1 MLESHVRSKKPKRKP
16 AKHRTQFFL
25 KNKRLILLVLIS
37 SLGWGIWQVQ
47 NSLFSQSRKESASSV
62 SPIVNLRSLAP
73 SARASQL
80 EVLSNAQDNRSSQQS
95 IIDRN
100 RARYLLA
107 ADLIQQQQG
116 KLALTYLQGLAE
128 DYPLLRPQILFKTAQ
143 AYQQNK
149 EEQAAQRTL
158 ADLIK
163 NYPRSPI
170 TANAISLLD
179 GDRSQHQARLIREF
193 PYHPL
198 AQKLARQGLQQNPDQ
213 FRLLLLLA
221 KYSRDADLNKIR
233 DRLVLEYSG
242 ELTPEDWEAIADG
255 YWQEDE
261 YRKAADAYAFA
272 PNTPRNLYRVARGF
286 HRNGNLDAARL
297 GYQRLISEY
306 HDAREAG
313 QALLY
318 LASIS
323 SGDVAVVYLEKAI
336 AKFPDVAPEAYRSKA
351 IIHERFGK
359 YKAAD
364 RSRDRLLNKYSN
376 SAAAVEYRWK
386 IAQELANNGNKKD
399 AWQWMQ
405 PVVKSNLELDFAPQA
420 LYQTGIWATDL
431 GKPAAAETV
440 YEKIIGLYPQSYWA
454 WRSAIKL
461 NWQVGDFEQVR
472 SLDPAL
478 DLAKTYSPL
487 PMDSKALQELYF
499 LGQYYDAWLLLQSE
513 IKQHQQLT
521 VNEQFSE
528 GILKLELSHRLLR
541 HVPHEAVPK
550 RNSTGTS
557 KRTDTCGQA
566 LCAVTVGQ
574 YSAGMQEIWDLTKRE
589 DPQEL
594 EQWEALRKT
603 TAYWQGL
610 FPFPYESK
618 IREYAQQE
626 QINPLL
632 VISVM
637 RKESTFDP
645 EIDSAVGA
653 IGLMQIVPPTAD
665 WIAKQIQL
673 PNYSLTNPEDNIR
686 IGTWYL
692 KHNHDRYQ
700 DNSLLAVAS
709 YNAGTSNVND
719 WLSIYDF
726 NNRDRFVEQI
736 PFPETKD
743 YVEGVFGN
751 YWNYLRL
758 YNPEI
763 RQKVD
768 SLGKN

>member
-1 MLESHVRSKKPKRKP
+1 MLKSHVRSKKPKRKP
-16 AKHRTQFFL
+16 AKHRAQFFF
-25 KNKRLILLVLIS
+25 KTKRLILLVLIS

-47 NSLFSQSRKESASSV
+47 NSLFSQSRKESASSI
-62 SPIVNLRSLAP
+62 SPLVNLRSLAP
-73 SARASQL
+73 TARVSQL
-80 EVLSNAQDNRSSQQS
+80 EVLSNALDNRSSQQS
-95 IIDRN
+95 IINRN

-143 AYQQNK
+143 AYQQSK
-149 EEQAAQRTL
+149 QEQAAQKTL
-158 ADLIK
+158 VDLIK
-163 NYPRSPI
+163 NYPQSPI
-170 TANAISLLD
+170 TANALSLLD
-179 GDRSQHQARLIREF
+179 GNRSQHQARLIREF

-198 AQKLARQGLQQNPDQ
+198 TQKLARQGLQQNPDQ

-255 YWQEDE
+255 YWREDE

-272 PNTPRNLYRVARGF
+272 PDTPRNLYRVARGF
-286 HRNGNLDAARL
+286 HRNGNLDSARSA
-297 GYQRLISEY
+297 YQRLIKEY

-323 SGDVAVVYLEKAI
+323 SGDEAVVYLEKAI
-336 AKFPDVAPEAYRSKA
+336 ANFPDVAPEAYRSKA

-364 RSRDRLLNKYSN
+364 LARDRLLKKYSN

-386 IAQELANNGNKKD
+386 IAQELANNGNEKD

-440 YEKIIGLYPQSYWA
+440 FKKIIGLYPQSYWA

-461 NWQVGDFEQVR
+461 NWQVGDFDRVR
-472 SLDPAL
+472 SFNPAL
-478 DLAKTYSPL
+478 DLAKAYSPL

-528 GILKLELSHRLLR
+528 GILKLEL
-541 HVPHEAVPK
+541 
-550 RNSTGTS
+550 
-557 KRTDTCGQA
+557 
-566 LCAVTVGQ
+566 GQ

-603 TAYWQGL
+603 IAYWQGL

-645 EIDSAVGA
+645 KIDSAVGA

-700 DNSLLAVAS
+700 NNSLLAVAS

-719 WLSIYDF
+719 WLTKYEL

-768 SLGKN
+768 SLSKN

>member
-1 MLESHVRSKKPKRKP
+1 MLESHVRSKQPKRKP

-47 NSLFSQSRKESASSV
+47 NSLFSQSRKESASSI
-62 SPIVNLRSLAP
+62 SPLVNLRSLAP
-73 SARASQL
+73 TARASQL
-80 EVLSNAQDNRSSQQS
+80 EVLSNALDNHSSQQS
-95 IIDRN
+95 IINRN

-128 DYPLLRPQILFKTAQ
+128 DYPLLCPQILFKTAQ

-158 ADLIK
+158 EDLIK
-163 NYPRSPI
+163 NYPQSPI

-198 AQKLARQGLQQNPDQ
+198 AQKLARQGLQQNSDQ

-255 YWQEDE
+255 YWREDE

-272 PNTPRNLYRVARGF
+272 PETPRNLYRVARGF
-286 HRNGNLDAARL
+286 HHNGNLDAARL

-364 RSRDRLLNKYSN
+364 RARDWLLNKYSD
-376 SAAAVEYRWK
+376 SSAAVEYRWE
-386 IAQELANNGNKKD
+386 IAQESANNGNKKD

-440 YEKIIGLYPQSYWA
+440 FKKIIGLYPQSYWA

-461 NWQVGDFEQVR
+461 NWQVRDFDHLR

-478 DLAKTYSPL
+478 DVAETYSPL

-499 LGQYYDAWLLLQSE
+499 LGQDHDAWLLLQSE

-528 GILKLELSHRLLR
+528 GILKLEL
-541 HVPHEAVPK
+541 
-550 RNSTGTS
+550 
-557 KRTDTCGQA
+557 
-566 LCAVTVGQ
+566 GQ

-632 VISVM
+632 VLSVM

-645 EIDSAVGA
+645 KIDSAVGA

-719 WLSIYDF
+719 WLTKYDL
-726 NNRDRFVEQI
+726 NDRDRFIEQI

-743 YVEGVFGN
+743 YVEGVFSN

>member
-1 MLESHVRSKKPKRKP
+1 MLESHVRSKQPKRKSTQ
-16 AKHRTQFFL
+16 HRTQILL

-47 NSLFSQSRKESASSV
+47 NSLFSQSRKESASSI
-62 SPIVNLRSLAP
+62 SPLVNLRSLAP
-73 SARASQL
+73 TVRANQL
-80 EVLSNAQDNRSSQQS
+80 KLLSNAEENGDSAQQS
-95 IIDRN
+95 IINRN

-158 ADLIK
+158 EDLIE

-179 GDRSQHQARLIREF
+179 GDRSQYQARLIQEF

-198 AQKLARQGLQQNPDQ
+198 AQKLASQGLQQNPDQ
-213 FRLLLLLA
+213 FKLLLLLA

-255 YWQEDE
+255 YWREDE

-272 PNTPRNLYRVARGF
+272 PDTPRNLYRVARGF

-297 GYQRLISEY
+297 GYQRLIKEY

-323 SGDVAVVYLEKAI
+323 SGDVAVVYLEKVI
-336 AKFPDVAPEAYRSKA
+336 ANFPDVAPEAYRSKA

-359 YKAAD
+359 YKAAGQA
-364 RSRDRLLNKYSN
+364 RDRLLNKYSD

-386 IAQELANNGNKKD
+386 IAQELANKGNKKD

-420 LYQTGIWATDL
+420 LYQTGIWATNL
-431 GKPAAAETV
+431 GKPAAAKV
-440 YEKIIGLYPQSYWA
+440 VFKKIIGLYPQSYWA

-461 NWQVGDFEQVR
+461 KWQVGDFERVR

-528 GILKLELSHRLLR
+528 GILKLEL
-541 HVPHEAVPK
+541 
-550 RNSTGTS
+550 
-557 KRTDTCGQA
+557 D
-566 LCAVTVGQ
+566 Q

-594 EQWEALRKT
+594 EQWKALRKT

-618 IREYAQQE
+618 IQEYAQQE

-632 VISVM
+632 VLSVM

-645 EIDSAVGA
+645 EINSAVGA

-719 WLSIYDF
+719 WLTKYEL

-768 SLGKN
+768 SLRTN

>member
-1 MLESHVRSKKPKRKP
+1 MLKSHLRSKKPKRKP
-16 AKHRTQFFL
+16 AKHRAHFFL
-25 KNKRLILLVLIS
+25 KHKRLILLVLIS
-37 SLGWGIWQVQ
+37 SLGWGFWQVQ
-47 NSLFSQSRKESASSV
+47 SSLFSQSRKEQVGSV

-73 SARASQL
+73 TARANQL
-80 EVLSNAQDNRSSQQS
+80 KLLSNAEGNGDSAQQ
-95 IIDRN
+95 IIINRN

-107 ADLIQQQQG
+107 TDLIQQQQG

-158 ADLIK
+158 EDLIE

-213 FRLLLLLA
+213 FKLLLLLA

-233 DRLVLEYSG
+233 ERLVLEYSG
-242 ELTPEDWEAIADG
+242 KLTPEDWEAIANG
-255 YWQEDE
+255 YWREDE
-261 YRKAADAYAFA
+261 YRRAADAYAFA
-272 PNTPRNLYRVARGF
+272 PDTPRNLYRVARGF

-297 GYQRLISEY
+297 GYQILISEY

-323 SGDVAVVYLEKAI
+323 SGDEAVVYLEKAI

-359 YKAAD
+359 YKAAAQA
-364 RSRDRLLNKYSN
+364 RDRLLNKYGDS
-376 SAAAVEYRWK
+376 SAAVEYRCK
-386 IAQELANNGNKKD
+386 IAQELANKGNKKD

-440 YEKIIGLYPQSYWA
+440 FKKIIGLYPQSYWA

-472 SLDPAL
+472 SLNPAL

-487 PMDSKALQELYF
+487 PTGSKAMQELYL
-499 LGQYYDAWLLLQSE
+499 LGQYHDAWLLLQSE
-513 IKQHQQLT
+513 IEQHQQLT

-528 GILKLELSHRLLR
+528 GILKLEL
-541 HVPHEAVPK
+541 
-550 RNSTGTS
+550 
-557 KRTDTCGQA
+557 
-566 LCAVTVGQ
+566 GQ
-574 YSAGMQEIWDLTKRE
+574 YSAGMQEIWDLTKRD

-594 EQWEALRKT
+594 EQWKALRKT

-645 EIDSAVGA
+645 KIDSAVGA
-653 IGLMQIVPPTAD
+653 IGLMQIVPPTAN

-673 PNYSLTNPEDNIR
+673 PNYSLTNPDDNIK

-719 WLSIYDF
+719 WLTKYDL
-726 NNRDRFVEQI
+726 NDRDRFIEQI

>member
-16 AKHRTQFFL
+16 AKHRAYFFL

-47 NSLFSQSRKESASSV
+47 NSLFSQPRKESASST
-62 SPIVNLRSLAP
+62 SPLVNLRSLAP
-73 SARASQL
+73 TARASQL
-80 EVLSNAQDNRSSQQS
+80 EVLSNALDNRSSQQS
-95 IIDRN
+95 IINRN

-143 AYQQNK
+143 AYQQSK
-149 EEQAAQRTL
+149 QEQAAQRTL

-198 AQKLARQGLQQNPDQ
+198 TQKLARQGLQQNPDQ

-242 ELTPEDWEAIADG
+242 ELTPEDWEAIADS
-255 YWQEDE
+255 YWREDE

-272 PNTPRNLYRVARGF
+272 PDTPRNLYRVARGF
-286 HRNGNLDAARL
+286 HRNGNLDTARSA
-297 GYQRLISEY
+297 YQRLIKEY

-323 SGDVAVVYLEKAI
+323 SGDEAVVYLEKAI

-359 YKAAD
+359 YKAAAQ
-364 RSRDRLLNKYSN
+364 SRDQLLKKYSN

-405 PVVKSNLELDFAPQA
+405 PVVQSNLELDFAPQA

-440 YEKIIGLYPQSYWA
+440 FKKIIGLYPQSYWA

-461 NWQVGDFEQVR
+461 NWQVGDFDRVR
-472 SLDPAL
+472 SLNPAL
-478 DLAKTYSPL
+478 DLAKAYSPL
-487 PMDSKALQELYF
+487 PMDSKALKELYF

-528 GILKLELSHRLLR
+528 GILKLEL
-541 HVPHEAVPK
+541 
-550 RNSTGTS
+550 
-557 KRTDTCGQA
+557 
-566 LCAVTVGQ
+566 GQ

-589 DPQEL
+589 DPLEL

-603 TAYWQGL
+603 TAYWQSL

-645 EIDSAVGA
+645 EINSAVGA

-673 PNYSLTNPEDNIR
+673 PNYSLTNPKDNIR

-719 WLSIYDF
+719 WLTKYDF
-726 NNRDRFVEQI
+726 NNRDRFIEQI

>member
-1 MLESHVRSKKPKRKP
+1 MLESHVRSKRHKRKP
-16 AKHRTQFFL
+16 AKHRAHFFL

-47 NSLFSQSRKESASSV
+47 NSLFSQPKKESASSI
-62 SPIVNLRSLAP
+62 SPLVNLRSLAP
-73 SARASQL
+73 TARASQL
-80 EVLSNAQDNRSSQQS
+80 EVLSNALDNRSSQQS
-95 IIDRN
+95 IINRN

-107 ADLIQQQQG
+107 ADLIQQHQG

-149 EEQAAQRTL
+149 EEQAAQSTL

-170 TANAISLLD
+170 SANAISLLD
-179 GDRSQHQARLIREF
+179 GDRSRHQARLIREF

-255 YWQEDE
+255 YWREDE

-272 PNTPRNLYRVARGF
+272 PDTPRNLYRVARGF

-323 SGDVAVVYLEKAI
+323 SGDEAVVYLEKAI
-336 AKFPDVAPEAYRSKA
+336 AKFPDVAPEAYLSKA

-364 RSRDRLLNKYSN
+364 RSRDRLLKKYSN
-376 SAAAVEYRWK
+376 SAAAEEYRWK

-405 PVVKSNLELDFAPQA
+405 PVIKSNLELDFAPQA
-420 LYQTGIWATDL
+420 LYQTGIWANDL

-440 YEKIIGLYPQSYWA
+440 FEKIIGLYPQSYWA

-461 NWQVGDFEQVR
+461 NWQVGDFNRVR
-472 SLDPAL
+472 SLNPAL
-478 DLAKTYSPL
+478 DLSKTYSPL

-528 GILKLELSHRLLR
+528 GILKLEL
-541 HVPHEAVPK
+541 
-550 RNSTGTS
+550 
-557 KRTDTCGQA
+557 D
-566 LCAVTVGQ
+566 Q

-645 EIDSAVGA
+645 EINSAVGA

-719 WLSIYDF
+719 WLTKYDF